1 MLQITASILLLL
13 FIQCQ
18 AGEVKVQDNFDT
30 GKFMGMWYALMAA
43 SNCPMFEEM
52 KAHMT
57 RPIVVYTMHGK
68 TVKTSMAFRGPE
80 GCAQMDDIME
90 TLAPG
95 HYKHKSES
103 HHFHTAKGDS
113 ELTIVHTNYNS
124 HAMEF
129 RRTAHPGGTCI
140 TVNLQGRNTDLPE
153 EVKAKFIDYIQHLGL
168 SEKDMTIFSKGE
180 ECIPK

>member
-18 AGEVKVQDNFDT
+18 AGDVKVQDNFDT
-30 GKFMGMWYALMAA
+30 NKFMGRWYALMAA
-43 SNCPMFEEM
+43 SNCPMFEQM

-57 RPIVVYTMHGK
+57 RPIMVYTLHGD
-68 TVKTSMAFRGPE
+68 TVKTSIAFKGPE
-80 GCAQMDDIME
+80 GCMQMDAIME

-95 HYKHKSES
+95 HYKHKSAE
-103 HHFHTAKGDS
+103 GDN
-113 ELTIVHTNYNS
+113 ELTIVHTNYES

-129 RRTAHPGGTCI
+129 RKTTHPGGTCI
-140 TVNLQGRNTDLPE
+140 TINLHGREINLPE
-153 EVKAKFIDYIQHLGL
+153 EVKAKFMDYMHHMGL
-168 SEKDMTIFSKGE
+168 SDMTIFSKGE